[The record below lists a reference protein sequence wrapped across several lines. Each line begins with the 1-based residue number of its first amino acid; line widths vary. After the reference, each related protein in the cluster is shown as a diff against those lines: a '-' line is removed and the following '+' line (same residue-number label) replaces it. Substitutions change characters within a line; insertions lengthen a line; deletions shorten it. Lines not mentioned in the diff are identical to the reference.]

1 MDIRSVDG
9 GIVVAL
15 SRRNL
20 EQLLAGLGL
29 DATDHLG
36 VPSIHRMTSKGVLV
50 VQAEEN
56 EVHYDRPEGGPGP
69 GLEPFLKGSH

>member
-20 EQLLAGLGL
+20 EHLLGGL
-29 DATDHLG
+29 DLHDG
-36 VPSIHRMTSKGVLV
+36 QPSVLNRMTSKGVLRV
-50 VQAEEN
+50 VAEEN
-56 EVHYDRPEGGPGP
+56 EAHYGDREPGP
-69 GLEPFLKGSH
+69 GMEPFLPKAAV

>member
-20 EQLLAGLGL
+20 EHLLAGLDGAGQFGEF
-29 DATDHLG
+29 AT
-36 VPSIHRMTSKGVLV
+36 PSIHRATRLGVLV

-56 EVHYDRPEGGPGP
+56 DAHYDGREPGP
-69 GLEPFLKGSH
+69 GMEPYLKGSH